1 MSGMRVLL
9 PSLLAAAAA
18 VVAGRQDPELPPPLR
33 LTVTVG
39 GVAHQLVD
47 GVEQVVDVAG
57 APTKL
62 RVDVAPLRRFAAGG
76 VAFDFP
82 RDMAFEFEDSGVLQ
96 MWTLEGSDLTVMVQR
111 FKLGT
116 ADEFVADTLWQMA
129 ANFAEVLNDEPQKPE
144 PCVVVAGGVE
154 RAGQRLRF
162 TIAEQPLTNTAFG
175 IDLGKGKGCVMVMLQ
190 DSCGEDGAP
199 SAEHE
204 AFLALLAT
212 SFAVTAPVKA
222 PAGAKPE
229 AGGR

>member
-1 MSGMRVLL
+1 MMAGMRALL
-9 PSLLAAAAA
+9 PSFLLATA
-18 VVAGRQDPELPPPLR
+18 VVAVGRQDPAELPPPLR

-116 ADEFVADTLWQMA
+116 ADEFVANTLMQMA
-129 ANFAEVLNDEPQKPE
+129 ANFAEVAGDEPQKPE
-144 PCVVVAGGVE
+144 PCVVAAGGVD
-154 RAGQRLRF
+154 RPAQRVRF
-162 TIAEQPLTNTAFG
+162 TIAEHPMTNTAFG

-204 AFLALLAT
+204 AFLQLLAK
-212 SFAVTAPVKA
+212 SFEVVAP
-222 PAGAKPE
+222 GA
-229 AGGR
+229 AGGGRGR